1 MLVSLPVLFTT
12 LLGGY
17 VLGFV
22 FAALKLPLPVPP
34 FAGLIA
40 AAACLGGSESFELI
54 RQNWLSRMIEGQTRC
69 PGNHSDHDRPG
80 SWPWRNNAWLMDA
93 NNSIGS
99 TITKPTADGV
109 GQ

>member
-1 MLVSLPVLFTT
+1 MRIQGGGEPCVLKECKLPEINRMLVSLPVLFTT

-54 RQNWLSRMIEGQTRC
+54 RQNWLS
-69 PGNHSDHDRPG
+69 
-80 SWPWRNNAWLMDA
+80 
-93 NNSIGS
+93 
-99 TITKPTADGV
+99 
-109 GQ
+109 